1 MTTADRQSSSC
12 WPTICDQPSIWLGN
26 MAGRTFNHGSTS
38 PQGRLSMTLVKSP
51 SLFFSCCLAHP
62 LSSNI
67 GQVVVFIIRFM
78 ISPHYKNNLKPLRSQ
93 SSKRLRMTVPFST
106 LLPIGLVRPFTS
118 SERVKRKPVD
128 GMSQMLVTGKAKN
141 YHVALA
147 TRLGYGNSARL
158 GLKVSKGLPTIVG
171 IAQLSPKLG
180 DG

>member
-106 LLPIGLVRPFTS
+106 LLPIELDRQSTSLEKLKQKQEEGLSKMF
-118 SERVKRKPVD
+118 
-128 GMSQMLVTGKAKN
+128 VTEKEKN
-141 YHVALA
+141 SPVALP
-147 TRLGYGNSARL
+147 TRWGYGTPARL